1 MSEKAGTRKQI
12 ENMVSQMV
20 KAGNSED
27 YSRKVAIRQAKKAE
41 RKER

>member
-1 MSEKAGTRKQI
+1 MGEKAGKRKQI
-12 ENMVSQMV
+12 DNMVNQMV

-27 YSRKVAIRQAKKAE
+27 YARKVAIRQAKKAE